1 MQRQLFE
8 GKEMVLEPEAAL
20 IQYREARDYL
30 CAEGYRQDS
39 MRRFVKGRAK
49 RGYTECGMGTS
60 LALGCGGRS
69 YLGNLHFCT
78 PYGVT
83 QKDCLRQL
91 EDYEHTID
99 FGKITHGIC
108 LTSEEL
114 SRRWVI
120 RHLLIRPG
128 LEMKRYQEQFG
139 TQAEEDFPIL
149 MQWKEEKYLKEVLE
163 GTRRYLTLTEK
174 GMELSDY
181 LGPQLISAKVDKLMK
196 EWGAVYER
204 TDTSISGQSKKL

>member
-128 LEMKRYQEQFG
+128 HH
-139 TQAEEDFPIL
+139 TQK
-149 MQWKEEKYLKEVLE
+149 QSSLKESSLE
-163 GTRRYLTLTEK
+163 HRQKKIFQYLCSGRK
-174 GMELSDY
+174 
-181 LGPQLISAKVDKLMK
+181 K
-196 EWGAVYER
+196 
-204 TDTSISGQSKKL
+204 SILKKP